1 MLVAWS
7 RKSYLEPAKI
17 SSLCTCEL
25 VDWRWRVSLLFH
37 LVVSAVDLVDPWKW
51 CVCVCVCVYGA
62 RICGLR

>member
-51 CVCVCVCVYGA
+51 CVCVCVCVWSED
-62 RICGLR
+62 LWS

>member
-1 MLVAWS
+1 M
-7 RKSYLEPAKI
+7 
-17 SSLCTCEL
+17 
-25 VDWRWRVSLLFH
+25 SLLFH